1 MGSAEESG
9 PAVQSAESGARGAQ
23 CTLSR
28 RSWMGTRQQPGT
40 AFPSAWQ
47 PALITP
53 PPPEAGA
60 HYGRC
65 CLFVLLIDAER
76 LRAALLLRSRLRPSV
91 TRRELS
97 SAVSV
102 AWKCNARSS
111 RGDLDQTSCIA
122 LLAPHRFSPR
132 SKISSLCQRHP
143 LPRHLV
149 GPFHGVGEDG
159 ECMVSTHLHV
169 VSPRA
174 APRGTE
180 PHHHPWMCQPESH
193 CPSPSWQSLL

>member
-1 MGSAEESG
+1 
-9 PAVQSAESGARGAQ
+9 
-23 CTLSR
+23 
-28 RSWMGTRQQPGT
+28 MGTRQQPGT

-149 GPFHGVGEDG
+149 GPFHSVGEDG
-159 ECMVSTHLHV
+159 ECMVSTHLHE
-169 VSPRA
+169 VSPQSSTAWHRA
-174 APRGTE
+174 PPPPLDVPTRVPLPLT
-180 PHHHPWMCQPESH
+180 
-193 CPSPSWQSLL
+193 LLAIPALMRQRRDPLERRCCHNSFCSQAMKTFG